1 MFNKVMDLIKTKD
14 LNVPGLLFYNYSKL
28 NLDYEQ
34 LYFLIYLLN
43 LDNLEFDIS
52 KFSKELNKKPKEIIK
67 IINDLDEKEIISL
80 DITKNNDDV
89 KEMINLNLFYKKLTY
104 LIIEEEEEKV
114 EKIDIVKEF
123 EKVFKRELIGREKHI
138 ITAWKQAGYED
149 SFLMAGLKEAEYNG
163 EYSLTYIDTVLDNW
177 DKQGFKT
184 EEDINKGKQSSPKE
198 DEIPFIEVDESDWI
212 YQ

>member
-67 IINDLDEKEIISL
+67 IINDLDEKEPPEIENPTEFFLSPFKENDEGYFTGMSYSADTYTYERASRL
-80 DITKNNDDV
+80 FLEYYDKN
-89 KEMINLNLFYKKLTY
+89 
-104 LIIEEEEEKV
+104 
-114 EKIDIVKEF
+114 
-123 EKVFKRELIGREKHI
+123 
-138 ITAWKQAGYED
+138 GY
-149 SFLMAGLKEAEYNG
+149 N
-163 EYSLTYIDTVLDNW
+163 
-177 DKQGFKT
+177 
-184 EEDINKGKQSSPKE
+184 
-198 DEIPFIEVDESDWI
+198 
-212 YQ
+212 

>member
-184 EEDINKGKQSSPKE
+184 EEDINKEKQSNPKE

>member
-1 MFNKVMDLIKTKD
+1 MFNKVMDLIKTRD

-43 LDNLEFDIS
+43 LDSLEFDIS

-184 EEDINKGKQSSPKE
+184 EEDINKGKQSNPKD

>member
-1 MFNKVMDLIKTKD
+1 MFSKVMELIKTRD
-14 LNVPGLLFYNYSKL
+14 INIPGLLFFNHSKL

-67 IINDLDEKEIISL
+67 VISDLDEKEIISL

-89 KEMINLNLFYKKLTY
+89 KEMINLNSFYKKLTY
-104 LIIEEEEEKV
+104 LIIDEEEKQE
-114 EKIDIVKEF
+114 EKVDIVKEF

-138 ITAWKQAGYED
+138 ITAWKQAGYQD
-149 SFLMAGLKEAEYNG
+149 SFLLAGLKEAEYNG
-163 EYSLTYIDTVLDNW
+163 EFSLTYIDTILDNW

-184 EEDINKGKQSSPKE
+184 EEDINNSKQSNPKE
-198 DEIPFIEVDESDWI
+198 DEISFIEVDESDWI

>member
-1 MFNKVMDLIKTKD
+1 MDLIKTKD

-184 EEDINKGKQSSPKE
+184 EEDINKEKQSNPKE

>member
-1 MFNKVMDLIKTKD
+1 MDLIKTKD

-184 EEDINKGKQSSPKE
+184 EEDINKGKQSNPKE

>member
-1 MFNKVMDLIKTKD
+1 MFNKVMELIKTRD
-14 LNVPGLLFYNYSKL
+14 INIPGLLFFNHSKL

-67 IINDLDEKEIISL
+67 VISDLDEKEIISL

-89 KEMINLNLFYKKLTY
+89 KEMINLNSFYKKLTY
-104 LIIEEEEEKV
+104 LIIDEEEKQE
-114 EKIDIVKEF
+114 EKVDIVKEF

-138 ITAWKQAGYED
+138 ITAWKQAGYQD
-149 SFLMAGLKEAEYNG
+149 SFLLAGLKEAEYNG
-163 EYSLTYIDTVLDNW
+163 EFSLTYIDTILDNW

-184 EEDINKGKQSSPKE
+184 EEDINNSKQSNPKE
-198 DEIPFIEVDESDWI
+198 DEISFIEVDESDWI

>member
-14 LNVPGLLFYNYSKL
+14 LNIPGLLFYNYSKL
-28 NLDYEQ
+28 NIDYEQ

-52 KFSKELNKKPKEIIK
+52 RFSKDLNKKPKEIIK
-67 IINDLDEKEIISL
+67 VINDLDEKEIISL

-89 KEMINLNLFYKKLTY
+89 KEMINLNSFYRKLTY
-104 LIIEEEEEKV
+104 LIIEEEEVKE

-163 EYSLTYIDTVLDNW
+163 EFSLTYIDTILDNW

-184 EEDINKGKQSSPKE
+184 EEDINKSKQSNPKE
-198 DEIPFIEVDESDWI
+198 DEVSFIEVDESDWI

>member
-104 LIIEEEEEKV
+104 LIIEE
-114 EKIDIVKEF
+114 
-123 EKVFKRELIGREKHI
+123 
-138 ITAWKQAGYED
+138 
-149 SFLMAGLKEAEYNG
+149 
-163 EYSLTYIDTVLDNW
+163 
-177 DKQGFKT
+177 
-184 EEDINKGKQSSPKE
+184 
-198 DEIPFIEVDESDWI
+198 
-212 YQ
+212 

>member
-104 LIIEEEEEKV
+104 LIIEEEEVKV

-184 EEDINKGKQSSPKE
+184 EEDINKGKQSNPKE

>member
-14 LNVPGLLFYNYSKL
+14 LNIPGLLFYNYSKL

-184 EEDINKGKQSSPKE
+184 EEDINKGKQSNPKE

>member
-1 MFNKVMDLIKTKD
+1 MLFFNH
-14 LNVPGLLFYNYSKL
+14 SKL

-67 IINDLDEKEIISL
+67 VISDLDEKEIISL

-89 KEMINLNLFYKKLTY
+89 KEMINLNSFYKKLTY
-104 LIIEEEEEKV
+104 LIIDEEEKQE
-114 EKIDIVKEF
+114 EKVDIVKEF

-138 ITAWKQAGYED
+138 ITAWKQAGYQD
-149 SFLMAGLKEAEYNG
+149 SFLLAGLKEAEYNG
-163 EYSLTYIDTVLDNW
+163 EFSLTYIDTILDNW

-184 EEDINKGKQSSPKE
+184 EEDINNSKQSNPKE
-198 DEIPFIEVDESDWI
+198 DEISFIEVDESDWI

>member
-1 MFNKVMDLIKTKD
+1 MFNKVLDLIKTKD
-14 LNVPGLLFYNYSKL
+14 VNVPGLLFYNYSKL

-52 KFSKELNKKPKEIIK
+52 RFCKELNKKPKEIIK
-67 IINDLDEKEIISL
+67 VINDLDEKEFISL
-80 DITKNNDDV
+80 DISKKDDDV
-89 KEMINLNLFYKKLTY
+89 KEIINLSKIYKKLTY
-104 LIIEEEEEKV
+104 LIVEEDAKTE

-149 SFLMAGLKEAEYNG
+149 SFLMAGLKEADYNG
-163 EYSLTYIDTVLDNW
+163 EYSLTYIDTILDNW

-184 EEDINKGKQSSPKE
+184 EEDINNSKQSNPKDE
-198 DEIPFIEVDESDWI
+198 EIPFIEVDESDWI

>member
-184 EEDINKGKQSSPKE
+184 EEDINKGKQSNPKE

>member
-1 MFNKVMDLIKTKD
+1 MFNKVMELIKTRD
-14 LNVPGLLFYNYSKL
+14 INIPGLLFFNHSKL

-67 IINDLDEKEIISL
+67 VISDLDEKEIISL

-89 KEMINLNLFYKKLTY
+89 KEMINLNAFYKKLTY
-104 LIIEEEEEKV
+104 LIIDEEEKQE
-114 EKIDIVKEF
+114 EKVDIVKEF

-138 ITAWKQAGYED
+138 ITAWKQAGYQD
-149 SFLMAGLKEAEYNG
+149 SFLLAGLKEAEYNG
-163 EYSLTYIDTVLDNW
+163 EFSLTYIDTILDNW

-184 EEDINKGKQSSPKE
+184 EEDINNSKQSNPKE
-198 DEIPFIEVDESDWI
+198 DEISFIEVDESDWI

>member
-104 LIIEEEEEKV
+104 LIIEEAEEKV

-184 EEDINKGKQSSPKE
+184 EEDINKEKQSNPKE

>member
-184 EEDINKGKQSSPKE
+184 EEDINKGKQSNPKE
-198 DEIPFIEVDESDWI
+198 DEISFIEVDESDWI

>member
-1 MFNKVMDLIKTKD
+1 MFNKVMELIKTR
-14 LNVPGLLFYNYSKL
+14 NINIPGLLFFNHSKL

-67 IINDLDEKEIISL
+67 VISDLDEKEIISL

-89 KEMINLNLFYKKLTY
+89 KEMINLNSFYKKLTY
-104 LIIEEEEEKV
+104 LIIDEEEKQE
-114 EKIDIVKEF
+114 EKVDIVKEF

-138 ITAWKQAGYED
+138 ITAWKQAGYQD
-149 SFLMAGLKEAEYNG
+149 SFLLAGLKEAEYNG
-163 EYSLTYIDTVLDNW
+163 EFSLTYIDTILDNW

-184 EEDINKGKQSSPKE
+184 EEDINNSKQSNPKE
-198 DEIPFIEVDESDWI
+198 DEISFIEVDESDWI

>member
-104 LIIEEEEEKV
+104 LIIEEEEKV

-184 EEDINKGKQSSPKE
+184 EEDINKGKQSNPKE

>member
-1 MFNKVMDLIKTKD
+1 
-14 LNVPGLLFYNYSKL
+14 
-28 NLDYEQ
+28 
-34 LYFLIYLLN
+34 
-43 LDNLEFDIS
+43 
-52 KFSKELNKKPKEIIK
+52 
-67 IINDLDEKEIISL
+67 
-80 DITKNNDDV
+80 
-89 KEMINLNLFYKKLTY
+89 MINLNLFYKKLTY
-104 LIIEEEEEKV
+104 LIIEEKEEEKV

-184 EEDINKGKQSSPKE
+184 EEDINKEKQSNPKE

>member
-104 LIIEEEEEKV
+104 LIIEEEEKV

-184 EEDINKGKQSSPKE
+184 EEDINKEKQSNPKE